1 MRIRFLSSLYFCD
14 RRGLPRS
21 AHRLWQ
27 VLWRKASQ
35 RRTGENTPRF
45 NTFRY
50 QLLKDLTK
58 LKKSQREGFDD
69 FLSLANRDAA
79 KVYDLFQMFKKG
91 YEFQEP
97 SGTGRFFRHWSM
109 LCRQSEIP
117 EVLKTARAILA
128 HLKRIPAYFTHRV
141 TNALMEW
148 NNSRQGAMTKR
159 PYGFKTLR
167 YLGMK
172 IFKILGKFKFDEPRL
187 A

>member
-1 MRIRFLSSLYFCD
+1 
-14 RRGLPRS
+14 
-21 AHRLWQ
+21 
-27 VLWRKASQ
+27 
-35 RRTGENTPRF
+35 
-45 NTFRY
+45 
-50 QLLKDLTK
+50 
-58 LKKSQREGFDD
+58 
-69 FLSLANRDAA
+69 
-79 KVYDLFQMFKKG
+79 
-91 YEFQEP
+91 
-97 SGTGRFFRHWSM
+97 
-109 LCRQSEIP
+109 
-117 EVLKTARAILA
+117 VLKTARAILA